1 MQDTAPGQDLRIG
14 EALADW
20 IARRAH
26 PIGLGTLARAR
37 WAVVDLLGC
46 AIAGRRDAS
55 VTALTRC
62 AKYLGTGDISALGT
76 AYCYPAPV
84 AALIGGTSAHVLDY
98 DDTGATS
105 IAHVSAVAVPAILA
119 LAEQEHRSLDTVL
132 EAFVVGFEV
141 TTRVG
146 RMLNPEHYAAGWYAT
161 ATAGCSGRQR
171 RARAS

>member
-62 AKYLGTGDISALGT
+62 AKYLGNGDISALGT

-105 IAHVSAVAVPAILA
+105 IAHVSAVAVPCHSGAGRAGAPLA
-119 LAEQEHRSLDTVL
+119 RYRAGGVRRGFRGDNAGRPHAQSRALRSR
-132 EAFVVGFEV
+132 VVRDGD
-141 TTRVG
+141 G
-146 RMLNPEHYAAGWYAT
+146 GAARGD
-161 ATAGCSGRQR
+161 SGV
-171 RARAS
+171 RAS